1 MAASQA
7 NVIIRA
13 LRAFRGMPRAEQ
25 VFTAMAGTAV
35 TGAAVAI
42 GPMML
47 MADDGVEQAP
57 QSQVV
62 VESGMPEEASRR
74 ALVEGIVD
82 LLASCRAIIGEHDSA
97 VGGGASSISMWL
109 GDVEDI
115 GVVNLVEIMT
125 IGHNALLQTLTVYIA
140 PDGPPDAPAP
150 AWLTYADDPVP
161 AWRSTPGLSASV
173 IATGVTE
180 LRVSRSPETGGSATV
195 RLGLTWAS
203 GMSDDSKETVL
214 AVTLPSFQGR

>member
-7 NVIIRA
+7 NLIIRA
-13 LRAFRGMPRAEQ
+13 LRAFRAMPRVEQ
-25 VFTAMAGTAV
+25 AFTAMAGTAV
-35 TGAAVAI
+35 TGAGIAF

-47 MADDGVEQAP
+47 MADDSVEQAP
-57 QSQVV
+57 QSQVI
-62 VESGMPEEASRR
+62 VESGMPEEANRR
-74 ALVEGIVD
+74 ALVEGIVT
-82 LLASCRAIIGEHDSA
+82 LLASCRTIIGEHDS
-97 VGGGASSISMWL
+97 VIGGGSSSISMWQ

-125 IGHNALLQTLTVYIA
+125 IGHNGLLQTLTVYIA

-150 AWLTYADDPVP
+150 VWLTYADDPVP
-161 AWRSTPGLSASV
+161 AWRTTPGLSASV

-180 LRVSRSPETGGSATV
+180 LRVSRSPEAGGSATV

-203 GMSDDSKETVL
+203 GMADATEETVL